1 MPPLPGPLPQRRRGR
16 KIGAT
21 AVQGFNARVSDS
33 ENSLPEERGVARL
46 HKITISATVS
56 LLMSE
61 GKAEEVLQKAPTLY
75 AITLFKLGK
84 GLVAAFVALML
95 YTHADR
101 DLQAEYQNLLDW
113 LHHWLKVNPEQEFWT
128 NLAIDVDK
136 ITEVKR
142 VRFAAGT
149 LIYGRFSVVEG
160 FGLMFRIKWAG
171 WMTISESASSSRLKS
186 GICKVKPSW
195 FVFGILVA
203 NIIIVWYTLP
213 EIANSCFTTP
223 SYRRGQG

>member
-1 MPPLPGPLPQRRRGR
+1 
-16 KIGAT
+16 
-21 AVQGFNARVSDS
+21 
-33 ENSLPEERGVARL
+33 
-46 HKITISATVS
+46 
-56 LLMSE
+56 MSE
-61 GKAEEVLQKAPTLY
+61 GPKKQKEVLQKAPTLY

-136 ITEVKR
+136 ITEVKMLH
-142 VRFAAGT
+142 FAAGS
-149 LIYGRFSVVEG
+149 LAYGMFSLVEG

-171 WMTISESASSSRLKS
+171 WMTIGESAFFIPIEVRHLM
-186 GICKVKPSW
+186 GNPSW
-195 FVFGILVA
+195 FVFGILIA
-203 NIIIVWYTLP
+203 NVIIVWYL
-213 EIANSCFTTP
+213 
-223 SYRRGQG
+223 YRNRERLFRHHHIGAHQG